1 MPLTLGALG
10 WIDWG
15 VLGAY
20 GLLLLV
26 SGLFI
31 NRRRQHDTGD
41 YFLAKRSM
49 PSWAVAIS
57 VLATAQSAA
66 TFVGVPESAYY
77 GNLTYLSGTIGGIL
91 AAVVLAWVFIPAFYR
106 HECSTPYQLLECRFG
121 VRAKHAASV
130 TYLIGR
136 VFAGGAR
143 VFIGSVPASLI
154 LFGDV
159 EPLHL
164 VGGVVVMTTIGIGYT
179 LAGGIRSVI
188 WSDVLQATVYV
199 GAAGGVLVYLVW
211 LMPSDWSSII
221 AAWREPGTGLASKL
235 TLIDVGIDPGKPL
248 YGFDASKSFTL
259 LTSVTGL
266 MLLIVASH
274 GTDQDLVQ
282 RMLTCRSAKE
292 GARSVIG
299 GVLAGVPT
307 VAVFLAIGLLLWVFY
322 QRPDLTGRS
331 VEAPSRM
338 GLFVSFVMHHL
349 PPGLGGLVM
358 TGLFAAGLS
367 TVNSTLNAMSSTFV
381 TDLYRGW
388 RPGHAEGHYLR
399 VARGGVVGAG
409 VVLGGFASLCI
420 LWYDPENNTL
430 VEFALGVMSFAY
442 AGLLGVFLTALFT
455 TRGSERSAV
464 AALIAGFV
472 VVLVMQPA
480 VWGLLRAGLE
490 GTVTLPEFTMAFPWQ
505 LVIGTCVATLVCL
518 AGRGRKVD
526 PVAHGA

>member
-10 WIDWG
+10 LIDWG
-15 VLGAY
+15 VLGGY

-31 NRRRQHDTGD
+31 NRRKQHDTGD

-66 TFVGVPESAYY
+66 TFVGVPESSYY
-77 GNLTYLSGTIGGIL
+77 GNLTYLSGTIGGVL
-91 AAVVLAWVFIPAFYR
+91 AAVVLAWVFIPAYYR
-106 HECSTPYQLLECRFG
+106 HNCSTPYQLLEVRFG
-121 VRAKHAASV
+121 PRAKHAASV

-159 EPLHL
+159 SAGHL
-164 VGGVVVMTTIGIGYT
+164 VAGVGVMTAIGIVYT

-188 WSDVLQATVYV
+188 WSDVVQATVYV
-199 GAAGGVLVYLVW
+199 GAAGGVLIYLVW
-211 LMPSDWSSII
+211 LMPSEWG
-221 AAWREPGTGLASKL
+221 AVLGALREPGNGIASKL
-235 TLIDVGIDPGKPL
+235 TLIDVGLDFGKPF
-248 YGFDASKSFTL
+248 YGFDAGKSFTL

-282 RMLTCRSAKE
+282 RMLTCRSAKA

-307 VAVFLAIGLLLWVFY
+307 VATFLAIGLLLWVFY
-322 QRPDLTGRS
+322 QRPDLTGL
-331 VEAPSRM
+331 ETQAPSRV

-388 RPGHAEGHYLR
+388 CPGQAEGHYLH
-399 VARGGVVGAG
+399 VARGGVVGSG
-409 VVLGGFASLCI
+409 LVLGVFASLCI
-420 LWYDPENNTL
+420 LWYDPDNNTL

-455 TRGSERSAV
+455 RRGNETSAV
-464 AALIAGFV
+464 AALVTGFTC
-472 VVLVMQPA
+472 VLVMQPPI
-480 VWGLLRAGLE
+480 WGALRG
-490 GTVTLPEFTMAFPWQ
+490 VFPIPEIKVAFPWQ
-505 LVIGTCVATLVCL
+505 LLIGTILATLVCG
-518 AGRGRKVD
+518 AGRRRNVDTPAGR
-526 PVAHGA
+526 A